1 MGDPSDVVSRRKAG
15 DLAREAIAA
24 GDPTGWFETFYRQ
37 ANGDPSAISWADLV
51 PNPNLTAWL
60 DREKIEGNDRRALKI
75 GCGLGDDAEELSRR
89 GFLVTAFDVS
99 ATAIDWCRA
108 RFPTTTV
115 RYEIHDLLAQPG
127 DWACNFDFVLESYTL
142 QVLPPDV
149 RPRAI
154 ERIADY
160 VGPGGDLLVIARGR
174 EPSDPPGSMPWPLR
188 RDELAAFA
196 RAGLEELRFE
206 DFLDGE
212 TPPVRRFR
220 VRYRRR

>member
-1 MGDPSDVVSRRKAG
+1 MSEARRKAG

-24 GDPTGWFETFYRQ
+24 GDPTGWFETLYKQ
-37 ANGDPSAISWADLV
+37 ANGDPSAISWADLA
-51 PNPNLTAWL
+51 PNPNLLAWL
-60 DREKIEGNDRRALKI
+60 DRENVQGNDRRALKI

-127 DWACNFDFVLESYTL
+127 DWACDFDFVLESYTL
-142 QVLPPDV
+142 QVLPPEI

-154 ERIADY
+154 ERVADY

-174 EPSDPPGSMPWPLR
+174 EPSDPPGTMPWPLR
-188 RDELAAFA
+188 RDELAAFE

-206 DFLDGE
+206 DFMDGE

-220 VRYRRR
+220 IQYRRR